1 MTKEKTAKASSRGAA
16 DGQVCLRLSPLAS
29 LIVRTRW
36 FRNLSGLTVRPAGSV
51 WSRPS
56 ATQPSEPTGE
66 EEGQQFKPLD
76 ADELR
81 IIRRNAL
88 LSVLMRSGGGWV
100 R

>member
-1 MTKEKTAKASSRGAA
+1 MTKEKSAEASSRGAA
-16 DGQVCLRLSPLAS
+16 DSQVHLRLSPLAS

-36 FRNLSGLTVRPAGSV
+36 FRNLSGLAVHPAGSV

-56 ATQPSEPTGE
+56 APQPSDPASEGD
-66 EEGQQFKPLD
+66 GQQSKPLEP
-76 ADELR
+76 AELR

-88 LSVLMRSGGGWV
+88 LSVLMRSSGSWG